1 MEIISIIIFVLI
13 FVLLLAILL
22 ATAIFLVSTVE
33 MIFIAK
39 VPFVPVPKMVLPEII
54 EALKLTD
61 RSILYDLG
69 CGDARVLVE
78 AARASKYS
86 KLSKL
91 SKLSEDSE
99 DSKYGENSKY
109 RFIGIEKVALPL
121 FLAKFRIWRS
131 GNSSNILLK
140 NKNLFKEDL
149 SQATHIF
156 TYLLPKA
163 MDDLLP
169 KLERELK
176 PGTRL
181 ISCDF
186 KFSNKEPTEIIDLK
200 RNKKLG
206 SFLYIYEF

>member
-1 MEIISIIIFVLI
+1 MEIISIIIFALL

-54 EALKLTD
+54 EALKLAD

-78 AARASKYS
+78 AARVSKYS
-86 KLSKL
+86 KLS
-91 SKLSEDSE
+91 E
-99 DSKYGENSKY
+99 DSKSSKV